1 MFICSIIHIFIC
13 LIGKNSCNFQPFLL
27 RNCFIQFLKCIIVF
41 SKCRNGI
48 YCKKC
53 CVCIFALRMHMLLMM
68 FHNVFCNSGDS
79 FLIMIKRCHV
89 DIMAFTVF
97 WIIQLFW
104 VNSFYCNIFCKDC
117 PLIFYRK
124 SEHIAVCNCIFDHIS
139 VQTCIQF
146 IPSMEHICRCT
157 SVSTFIL
164 LKNRRSCKSYIIG
177 FFKVFLNLRM
187 HTAEL
192 GTMTFINDKYYFFIS
207 VTIHNLFVFWIFHS
221 ICHFLNG
228 RNNHLFLR

>member
-1 MFICSIIHIFIC
+1 
-13 LIGKNSCNFQPFLL
+13 
-27 RNCFIQFLKCIIVF
+27 
-41 SKCRNGI
+41 
-48 YCKKC
+48 
-53 CVCIFALRMHMLLMM
+53 
-68 FHNVFCNSGDS
+68 
-79 FLIMIKRCHV
+79 
-89 DIMAFTVF
+89 
-97 WIIQLFW
+97 
-104 VNSFYCNIFCKDC
+104 
-117 PLIFYRK
+117 
-124 SEHIAVCNCIFDHIS
+124 
-139 VQTCIQF
+139 
-146 IPSMEHICRCT
+146 MEHICCCT